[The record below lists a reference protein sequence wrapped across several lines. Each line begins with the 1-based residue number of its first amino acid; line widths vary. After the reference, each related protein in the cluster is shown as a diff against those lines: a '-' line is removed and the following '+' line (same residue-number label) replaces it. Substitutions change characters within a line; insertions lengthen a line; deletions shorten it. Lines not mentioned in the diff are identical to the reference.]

1 MKYSLAVVALFFSSS
16 SSLLGQQQPQVS
28 AFLSWSVTKSSR
40 YHHHQQQQQQ
50 TAVTSSTTPV
60 TQLYYNIITPPD
72 DDNCEV
78 DNSNCEES
86 VFDRKKREKLE
97 KDQARRALYA
107 KEGLNLDE
115 IEKKKTSQLSE
126 IDQMATPD
134 QFDNAA
140 GGGIIPGM
148 NLSALM
154 EDD

>member
-1 MKYSLAVVALFFSSS
+1 MKYILAVVVLFFSSS

-28 AFLSWSVTKSSR
+28 AFSSWSITKSSR
-40 YHHHQQQQQQ
+40 YQQQQQQ
-50 TAVTSSTTPV
+50 TTVTSSTPP

-97 KDQARRALYA
+97 KDQERRALYA
-107 KEGLNLDE
+107 KEGLDLDE

>member
-1 MKYSLAVVALFFSSS
+1 MKYSLAVVVLFFSSS

-28 AFLSWSVTKSSR
+28 AFSSWSVTKSSR
-40 YHHHQQQQQQ
+40 YHHQQQQQ
-50 TAVTSSTTPV
+50 TTVTSSTPP

-97 KDQARRALYA
+97 KDQERRALYA
-107 KEGLNLDE
+107 KEGLDLDE

>member
-1 MKYSLAVVALFFSSS
+1 MKYSLAVVVLFFSSS

-28 AFLSWSVTKSSR
+28 AFSSWSVTKSSR
-40 YHHHQQQQQQ
+40 YHHHQQQQQ
-50 TAVTSSTTPV
+50 TTVTSSTPP

-97 KDQARRALYA
+97 KDQERRALYA
-107 KEGLNLDE
+107 KEGLDLDE

-126 IDQMATPD
+126 IDQMATHD

>member
-1 MKYSLAVVALFFSSS
+1 MKYSLAVVVLFFSSS

-28 AFLSWSVTKSSR
+28 AFSSWSVTKSSR
-40 YHHHQQQQQQ
+40 YHHQQQQQQ
-50 TAVTSSTTPV
+50 TTVTSSTPP

-97 KDQARRALYA
+97 KDQERRALYA
-107 KEGLNLDE
+107 KEGLDLDE